1 MEMPELTTDMLLRAY
16 SVGVFPMAED
26 RDDPELVWVDPR
38 MRGIIPMRHFHVPKR
53 LRRTVRNGAFEV
65 TFNKDFAGVIESCAE
80 ETNDR
85 PRTWINDRI
94 VDLYT
99 SLHFKGHGHSVECWR
114 DGVLMGGLYGISL
127 RGVFFGESMF
137 SRETDASKI
146 ALVHLATRLSVG
158 GFAFIDTQFITKH
171 LSRFGAIEVPRN
183 EYRGMLAAALKFDA
197 DFNVAFRNED
207 LEAILRQ

>member
-16 SVGVFPMAED
+16 SIGVFPMAED

-38 MRGIIPMRHFHVPKR
+38 MRGIIPIRRFHVPKR
-53 LRRTVRNGAFEV
+53 LRRTVRNGVFEV
-65 TFNKDFAGVIESCAE
+65 TFNEDFTGVIESCAK
-80 ETNDR
+80 ETIDR

-99 SLHFKGHGHSVECWR
+99 SLHFKGHGHSVECRR
-114 DGVLMGGLYGISL
+114 DGELVGGLYGISL
-127 RGVFFGESMF
+127 RGAFFGESMF

-146 ALVHLATRLSVG
+146 ALVHLATRPSVG

-183 EYRGMLAAALKFDA
+183 KYRGMLAAALKIDA
-197 DFNVAFRNED
+197 DFDVAFGDED
-207 LEAILRQ
+207 LEATLRQ